1 MPDLE
6 QLATDMNSA
15 FGTTAGQVG
24 ESAEGPACAWDDGR
38 GDDERLAD
46 EDGGVDGR
54 SRRHFHRHEHHHRQQ
69 RSGNIAGPVHARM
82 TPRPGYCGRE

>member
-38 GDDERLAD
+38 GMTRGWQTKMGVSTAGA
-46 EDGGVDGR
+46 GGTSIDMSITTANKDQVTSLDPYTLG
-54 SRRHFHRHEHHHRQQ
+54 
-69 RSGNIAGPVHARM
+69 
-82 TPRPGYCGRE
+82 